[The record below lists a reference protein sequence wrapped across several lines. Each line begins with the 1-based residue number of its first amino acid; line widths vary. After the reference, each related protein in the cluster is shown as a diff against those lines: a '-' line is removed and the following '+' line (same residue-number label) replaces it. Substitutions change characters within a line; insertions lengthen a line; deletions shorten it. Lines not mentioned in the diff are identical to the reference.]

1 MTLGLVEMAK
11 RLKDVHPDYIMLF
24 KSGTF
29 YKTFGRDAYILGAM
43 FNYNIH
49 IVNENVT
56 TCGFP
61 ISAEK
66 RIRTKLEEN
75 QINYKIM
82 DPRNEYNVDVSE
94 DYKNLNNYEKEFKK
108 DFTIIK
114 QRKIITRIAEE
125 LSLYID
131 KQNFKEI
138 IRKIEDVLD
147 EAREV

>member
-1 MTLGLVEMAK
+1 MGLVEMAG
-11 RLKDVHPDYIMLF
+11 RLKDVHPNYVMLF

-29 YKTFGRDAYILGAM
+29 YKVFGKDAYILGAM

-49 IVNENVT
+49 VVNGNVT

-61 ISAEK
+61 ITAEK
-66 RIRTKLEEN
+66 RVRTKLEEN
-75 QINYKIM
+75 KINYKII
-82 DPRNEYNVDVSE
+82 DPRNEYNVDTSE
-94 DYKNLNNYEKEFKK
+94 DYKNLNNYENEFKK
-108 DFTIIK
+108 DFTIMK
-114 QRKIITRIAEE
+114 QRKVITRLTEE

-131 KQNFKEI
+131 KPNFKEI

>member
-1 MTLGLVEMAK
+1 MGLVEMAK
-11 RLKDVHPDYIMLF
+11 RLKDVHPNYIMLF

-29 YKTFGRDAYILGAM
+29 YKAFGKDAYILGAM

-61 ISAEK
+61 ITAEK
-66 RIRTKLEEN
+66 RVRTKLEESK
-75 QINYKIM
+75 INYKII
-82 DPRNEYNVDVSE
+82 DPRNDYKVDISE
-94 DYKNLNNYEKEFKK
+94 DYKNLNNYEDEFKK

-114 QRKIITRIAEE
+114 QKKVITRITEE
-125 LSLYID
+125 LTLYID
-131 KQNFKEI
+131 NPNFKEI
-138 IRKIEDVLD
+138 IRKIEDILD